1 MAILEKTRNEI
12 NELDKWDL
20 TVLYE
25 NDEKWNKELK
35 DVNETLKDILK
46 FKDNL
51 TSNSEVLYDAINTYF
66 TISRKLE
73 KLYMYA
79 HLNYDS
85 ETSNSKFETNLR
97 KIENSYKNLG
107 IYSSYMEPTLLKED
121 YELIKKYMEENPKL
135 KEYKNFFEDIFRY
148 KKHILSL
155 KEEELLSNF
164 ANVLGISDEIYGKLT
179 ETDLKLGFI
188 KDENDEE
195 VELTD
200 SNYSIYISS
209 KNRRVRQDAFKNLYN
224 AYKGIIHTT
233 ATTYK
238 GKVEYDCVDAK
249 VRGYKS
255 ALEASL
261 YKDNI
266 NVSVYEN
273 LIKTVSNNLNP
284 LYKYYDLKKEVLKLD
299 ELHLYDIYVD
309 LIDEVNS
316 KYTFDEAKDL
326 VVKALSVL
334 GEDYI
339 NDLNKA
345 FTERWIDKYS
355 NKCKRSGAYSS
366 GGYDTYPYVLLNF
379 QGQLDDVSTLAHEL
393 GHSMHSYYSKNNNS
407 YQDADYAIFVAEVA
421 STVNELLLCKYI
433 LNNSNDKKIKLDVL
447 DRMMELFKGTIYRQ
461 TMFAEFEKITHEMV
475 EREEVLT
482 NENLEEVYYGLN
494 KKYFGPNVSID
505 EEIGNEWSRIPH
517 FYYNFYVYKYATGL
531 SAACYIVDGILNGKE
546 NALSN
551 YKKFLSLGGSMDPLD
566 ELKVAG
572 VDMNDPKVIESA
584 LKMFDETIELFKE
597 IYNK

>member
-1 MAILEKTRNEI
+1 MAILEKTRSEI
-12 NELDKWDL
+12 KTGDKWDL
-20 TVLYE
+20 TVLYK
-25 NDEKWNKELK
+25 NDDEWNK
-35 DVNETLKDILK
+35 DYNDINNILKDILNY
-46 FKDNL
+46 KDTL

-66 TISRKLE
+66 SISRKLE

-85 ETSNSKFETNLR
+85 ETDNSKFETNLR

-107 IYSSYMEPTLLKED
+107 IYSSYIEPTLLKED

-188 KDENDEE
+188 KNEDDEE
-195 VELTD
+195 IELTD
-200 SNYSIYISS
+200 SNYSLYISS
-209 KNRRVRQDAFKNLYN
+209 KNRRVRSDAFKAMYN
-224 AYKGIIHTT
+224 AYKSVIHTT
-233 ATTYK
+233 AATYK

-249 VRGYKS
+249 VRGYES
-255 ALEASL
+255 ALQASL

-273 LIKTVSNNLNP
+273 LINTVSNNLDP
-284 LYKYYDLKKEVLKLD
+284 LYKYYNLKKEILNLD

-309 LIDEVNS
+309 LINEVNS
-316 KYTFDEAKDL
+316 KYSFEEAKDL
-326 VVKALSVL
+326 VVNALSVL

-339 NDLNKA
+339 KDLNKA
-345 FTERWIDKYS
+345 FDEKWIDKYS
-355 NKCKRSGAYSS
+355 SKSKRSGAYSS
-366 GGYDTYPYVLLNF
+366 GGYDTYPYILLNF
-379 QGQLDDVSTLAHEL
+379 QGKLDDVSTLAHEL
-393 GHSMHSYYSKNNNS
+393 GHSMHSYYSKKNNT

-433 LNNSNDKKIKLDVL
+433 LNNSNDKKVKLDVL

-475 EREEVLT
+475 EKEEILT
-482 NENLEEVYYGLN
+482 SENLEELYYNLN
-494 KKYFGPNVSID
+494 KKYFGKDVCID
-505 EEIGNEWSRIPH
+505 NEIRYEWSRIPH

-531 SAACYIVDGILNGKE
+531 AAACYIVDGILNGRE

-566 ELKVAG
+566 ELKIAG
-572 VDMNDPKVIESA
+572 VDMNDPSVIESA
-584 LKMFDETIELFKE
+584 LKMFDETIDLFKE

>member
-273 LIKTVSNNLNP
+273 LIKTVSDNLNP

>member
-35 DVNETLKDILK
+35 DVNEILKDILK

-121 YELIKKYMEENPKL
+121 YELIEKYMEENPKL
-135 KEYKNFFEDIFRY
+135 KEYKNFFKDIFRY
-148 KKHILSL
+148 KDHILSL
-155 KEEELLSNF
+155 KEEELLSNY
-164 ANVLGISDEIYGKLT
+164 ANVLGMCDEIYGKLT

-379 QGQLDDVSTLAHEL
+379 QGKLDDVSTLAHEL
-393 GHSMHSYYSKNNNS
+393 GHSMHSYYSKKNNS

-433 LNNSNDKKIKLDVL
+433 LNNSDDKKIKLDVL

-531 SAACYIVDGILNGKE
+531 SAACYIVDGILNGRE

-572 VDMNDPKVIESA
+572 VDMNDPKGIESA